1 MTFKLRLDSI
11 SGPAFKLVAGRVIG
25 GVVAFA
31 IPVVLARTLLPT
43 AFGTY
48 KQLFLIYMT
57 LYGVAQLGAAESL
70 YYFVPKKPEEA
81 ARSIANSLAT
91 LTLVG
96 TICLAALYVAKD
108 RAAVWMGNPAIAT
121 ELPLLAV
128 FLTLTLISAAF
139 EIVVVSRNEPARAA
153 VVYAASDITRTASFV
168 IPALAFRSLHAV
180 LVGGVIFSAIRV
192 VAMLVYFWS
201 IFGRDLRFDGLLW
214 RQQWTYALPF
224 ALAVGIDVVQANAH
238 QWVVATRFDASAFA
252 IYAVG
257 CLQIPLVD
265 LICTS
270 TANVMMVKLAEVDG
284 QGEGLALQIWHDTT
298 IKLASLMLPLAA
310 LLFLS
315 ARAVIVVLFTKTY
328 LASIPILR
336 VWCLMVVPYAFAV
349 DGVLRAHART
359 RFLLVMNI
367 VRLVVIVGL
376 VGWLISVF
384 GIVGAVLATLIGTVV
399 VKVMAIG
406 QIANVMHVGVSRV
419 LPWTRL
425 AVTAVNAGIPLVPAW
440 TAMEI
445 VSAPIVV
452 NAALSVAVYGAFY
465 GALWYVL
472 HGHVHPAAVEPAPA
486 MAVAPVAATTI
497 RQET

>member
-1 MTFKLRLDSI
+1 MIFKLRLDSI
-11 SGPAFKLVAGRVIG
+11 SGPAFRLVAGRVIG
-25 GVVAFA
+25 GVVSFA
-31 IPVVLARTLLPT
+31 IPVVLARMLLPT

-70 YYFVPKKPEEA
+70 YYFVPKKPAAA
-81 ARSIANSLAT
+81 ARSISNALAT

-96 TICLAALYVAKD
+96 SVCLTTLLLAGDRVAI
-108 RAAVWMGNPAIAT
+108 WMGNPAIAT
-121 ELPLLAV
+121 ELPLLAL
-128 FLTLTLISAAF
+128 FLMLTLSSAAF
-139 EIVVVSRNEPARAA
+139 EIVIVSRNEPAKAA
-153 VVYAASDITRTASFV
+153 VVYAASDIARTASFV
-168 IPALAFRSLHAV
+168 IPAIAFRSLHAV
-180 LVGGVIFSAIRV
+180 LVGGVVFAALRV
-192 VAMLVYFWS
+192 AAMLSYFWS
-201 IFGRDLRFDGLLW
+201 VFGRDLKVDGLLW
-214 RQQWTYALPF
+214 RQQWAYALPF

-238 QWVVATRFDASAFA
+238 QWVVATRFDATAFA

-265 LICTS
+265 VICTS
-270 TANVMMVKLAEVDG
+270 TANVMMVKLAEVNRRGDG
-284 QGEGLALQIWHDTT
+284 SALKIWHDTT
-298 IKLASLMLPLAA
+298 VKLASLMLPLAA

-336 VWCLMVVPYAFAV
+336 VWCLMVVPSAFAV

-384 GIVGAVLATLIGTVV
+384 GIVGAVLATLVGTVV

-406 QIANVMHVGVSRV
+406 QIANVMHVGVADV
-419 LPWTRL
+419 LPWKRL
-425 AVTAVNAGIPLVPAW
+425 AITAVNAGIPLVPAW
-440 TAMEI
+440 TVMDV
-445 VSAPIVV
+445 VSAPIVL

-472 HGHVHPAAVEPAPA
+472 HGHVNPVADEAAPA
-486 MAVAPVAATTI
+486 VAVAAAPLQ
-497 RQET
+497 QEI